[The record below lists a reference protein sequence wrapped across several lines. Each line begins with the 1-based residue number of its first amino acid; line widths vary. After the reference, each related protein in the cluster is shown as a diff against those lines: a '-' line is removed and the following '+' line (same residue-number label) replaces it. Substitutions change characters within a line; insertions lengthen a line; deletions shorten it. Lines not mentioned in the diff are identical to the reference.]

1 MGMRRPAQVLVIGD
15 SDAEPSQ
22 LRLAEA
28 VGALIGRLGL
38 TLVTGGRGGVM
49 EAASRGAASAGAT
62 TVSIVPSTRLD
73 DANPWSTVVIP
84 TGLGHARNAVTA
96 LAGDV
101 VIVIGGGAGTLS
113 EIAFAWMHGRPI
125 LTLCGSGGWAE
136 MAAAH
141 PPDGRQS
148 STITPCPDLA
158 ALEAALE
165 NLPRSTPAP
174 TPAEP

>member
-1 MGMRRPAQVLVIGD
+1 MTGIQRRAQVLVVGD
-15 SDAEPSQ
+15 SEAAPDQ

-28 VGALIGRLGL
+28 VGALIARLGM

-49 EAASRGAASAGAT
+49 EAASRGAAKAGAT
-62 TVSIVPSTRLD
+62 TVSIVPSTRFD

-84 TGLGHARNAVTA
+84 SGLGHARNAVTA

-125 LTLCGSGGWAE
+125 LTLSGSGGWAD

-141 PPDGRQS
+141 PPDERHS
-148 STITPCPDLA
+148 SSVTHCANLA
-158 ALEAALE
+158 ALEATLE
-165 NLPRSTPAP
+165 QLRCDRVGTPASG
-174 TPAEP
+174 